1 MVDQKRFAEVLTLA
15 KSHPDTTDFA
25 ALYAAGQAAEGL
37 LKYRDAYHYY
47 RRCPATDSA
56 RTELLVAL
64 ARTAGAIGQTDE
76 AEHYLLQLRARDT
89 TDSMTGRA
97 TPSVRWRITRSCWP
111 AIRRTR
117 C

>member
-1 MVDQKRFAEVLTLA
+1 MKAFYTLLTLAALLAGQTLQAQRDDWQHMVDQKRFAEVLTLA

-25 ALYAAGQAAEGL
+25 ALYAAGQASEGL

-64 ARTAGAIGQTDE
+64 ARTAGAIGQTV
-76 AEHYLLQLRARDT
+76 
-89 TDSMTGRA
+89 A
-97 TPSVRWRITRSCWP
+97 TAC
-111 AIRRTR
+111 A
-117 C
+117 